1 MAALDIKP
9 KLQSFLIAYKQI
21 LPALFHLLH
30 HADFLTFR
38 LNRIDQP
45 SQYPA
50 LRQSKIRLVF
60 RAVGKRDGSNPDLS
74 ETRYIGDS
82 NYTEAPHNIKRLDYG
97 LLSPLSSWVK
107 DTNQSFSPR
116 DPSGEKETGEKRHTQ
131 FCIST
136 NLNIIGRW
144 HISTTPH
151 WQPSSRFHLIPRI
164 QSIRWNVGNTY
175 QYHDHQHPNHY
186 GPQPDDGDQDLM
198 LESQSQI
205 AHHGTLAATSAL
217 SAWGSIPWDVPSS
230 IPNRSAPGFNF
241 LDPEIT
247 AAVRNRDRNASH
259 QRKDD
264 AWQKLM
270 GKLFPV
276 YMWLKVKTQNWTA
289 TNALD
294 SFSTK
299 FCKCGTNTPRIKQWI
314 DLVDLV
320 GQQRMLFTF
329 CKCIPRPVQILANG
343 FLASSP
349 SEPTAAFS
357 MRLLA
362 YHNHAWH
369 HSNVRM
375 APFSETQQLFN
386 EERSETLWNKS
397 QTAVSVFSR
406 AHRLRLSVL
415 RSLPN
420 PPTGA

>member
-1 MAALDIKP
+1 MGKGHKINP
-9 KLQSFLIAYKQI
+9 
-21 LPALFHLLH
+21 FHH
-30 HADFLTFR
+30 ETRREKKKREKNATRNSASQQTLTS
-38 LNRIDQP
+38 LVDGTYQPPRIGNHP
-45 SQYPA
+45 
-50 LRQSKIRLVF
+50 
-60 RAVGKRDGSNPDLS
+60 RAFTSSLGSNPS
-74 ETRYIGDS
+74 GGD
-82 NYTEAPHNIKRLDYG
+82 
-97 LLSPLSSWVK
+97 
-107 DTNQSFSPR
+107 
-116 DPSGEKETGEKRHTQ
+116 
-131 FCIST
+131 
-136 NLNIIGRW
+136 
-144 HISTTPH
+144 
-151 WQPSSRFHLIPRI
+151 
-164 QSIRWNVGNTY
+164 VGNTY

-186 GPQPDDGDQDLM
+186 GPDQDNGDQDLM

-230 IPNRSAPGFNF
+230 IPNRSAPEFNF

-299 FCKCGTNTPRIKQWI
+299 FCKCGPNTPRIKQWI
-314 DLVDLV
+314 DLVDIT
-320 GQQRMLFTF
+320 GQQRMHFTF

-349 SEPTAAFS
+349 SEPTAGFS

-397 QTAVSVFSR
+397 QTAGRDLQTCLGQAILTYRNLLEMNLNLIQSLLGGQSVEHIVRWEFSTTTPEGRR
-406 AHRLRLSVL
+406 AQCSRVEDPDMFTKPADLDRVKSYIANQERVHKINKKADKCAASHKAG
-415 RSLPN
+415 N
-420 PPTGA
+420 NN